1 MSGNDGEPPPAFDW
15 EAAARR
21 LGQQNKDADMYA
33 RHQEWLDTSW
43 GGWAVQSLRAFASN
57 DFFRS
62 IADALH
68 DDETNATAIA
78 VKNAARLAVM
88 LAVILMVVAISKL
101 LQLLVGGDIVV
112 RQNIIIE
119 EQVRLRDLDG
129 EVDGDDDEDDKTEEH
144 EEAKKDK

>member
-1 MSGNDGEPPPAFDW
+1 MF
-15 EAAARR
+15 
-21 LGQQNKDADMYA
+21 
-33 RHQEWLDTSW
+33 
-43 GGWAVQSLRAFASN
+43 
-57 DFFRS
+57 
-62 IADALH
+62 
-68 DDETNATAIA
+68 
-78 VKNAARLAVM
+78 
-88 LAVILMVVAISKL
+88 AVILMVVAISKL